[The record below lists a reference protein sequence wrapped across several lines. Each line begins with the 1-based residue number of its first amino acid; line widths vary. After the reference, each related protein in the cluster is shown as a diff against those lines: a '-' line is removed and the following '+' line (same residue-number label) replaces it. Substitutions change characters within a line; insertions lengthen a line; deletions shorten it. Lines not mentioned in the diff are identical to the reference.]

1 MFILA
6 RFMTILN
13 ESCKRQ
19 TFSVLQQHTQQHRRI
34 QQVDKKIDKFIEA
47 SRKKQIALIFNKLKR
62 LAKGHHNGFAIMIHI
77 QNVFIF
83 YRLANG
89 LAAIKRKYTEE
100 KYKAMHKMLEEEG
113 NVLNG
118 RG

>member
-1 MFILA
+1 
-6 RFMTILN
+6 
-13 ESCKRQ
+13 
-19 TFSVLQQHTQQHRRI
+19 
-34 QQVDKKIDKFIEA
+34 
-47 SRKKQIALIFNKLKR
+47 
-62 LAKGHHNGFAIMIHI
+62 
-77 QNVFIF
+77 VFIF